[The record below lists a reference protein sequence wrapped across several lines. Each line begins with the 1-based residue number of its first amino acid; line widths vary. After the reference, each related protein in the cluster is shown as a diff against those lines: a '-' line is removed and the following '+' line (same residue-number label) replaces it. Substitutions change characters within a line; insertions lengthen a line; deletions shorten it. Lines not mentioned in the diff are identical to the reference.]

1 MLRNLWAG
9 FCLAYALFCWLSGV
23 IRLGPMMLFDGL
35 SGWINRK
42 FEELYKDF

>member
-1 MLRNLWAG
+1 MRRNLWAVI
-9 FCLAYALFCWLSGV
+9 CLAYALFWWLSGA
-23 IRLGPMMLFDGL
+23 IRLVPMMLFDWL